1 LLPSANRIKNK
12 MRKLY
17 PIIVALIILPSTSF
31 AQEDDLM
38 SLLDD
43 MQEETIEYAIGTF
56 KTTRIINGH
65 SIETNAQGQLNFIAS
80 HRFGRLNGSAY
91 ELFGLD
97 EANIRL
103 GFEYGVFDNWDIGFG
118 RSSYEKTYDFFTKY
132 RVMRQSKGKRV
143 MPLSITLFAS
153 MTIKTLKW
161 PDNNRTHHFSSRLSY
176 AYQVMIARQIGP
188 VSLQLTPT
196 MVHHNLVESKADR
209 NDIFGLGAGGRVK
222 VSKSIAIQAE
232 YFWVPNGQVVSEIGG
247 SPRRDALS
255 IGVDIETGGHIFQLH
270 FTNSRSMIEKGFI
283 TENNGD
289 WLKGDIHFGFNI
301 SRVFTLYDKTK
312 AKKKRIER
320 RVKRLD
326 AKG

>member
-1 LLPSANRIKNK
+1 MRISYLLLLAIFVFPAFS
-12 MRKLY
+12 L
-17 PIIVALIILPSTSF
+17 

-43 MQEETIEYAIGTF
+43 MEEETTEYAIGTF

-103 GFEYGVFDNWDIGFG
+103 GFEYGIFDAWDIGFG

-132 RVMRQSKGKRV
+132 RVMRQSKGKRK
-143 MPLSITLFAS
+143 MPLTITLLAS

-161 PDNNRTHHFSSRLSY
+161 PDNNRTHYFSSRMSY
-176 AYQVMIARQIGP
+176 AYQVMIARQLGP

-222 VSKSIAIQAE
+222 VTKSIAIQAE
-232 YFWVPNGQVVSEIGG
+232 YFWVPDGQVVSNIGG
-247 SPRRDALS
+247 NPRRDALS
-255 IGVDIETGGHIFQLH
+255 IGVDIETGGHVFQLH
-270 FTNSRSMIEKGFI
+270 FTNSRSMIEKGFM

-289 WLKGDIHFGFNI
+289 VTKGDIHFGFNI
-301 SRVFTLYDKTK
+301 SRVFTLYNKTNYQ
-312 AKKKRIER
+312 KKRLEKKM
-320 RVKRLD
+320 KRGE
-326 AKG
+326 AKS

>member
-1 LLPSANRIKNK
+1 

-17 PIIVALIILPSTSF
+17 PLLVALFLLPAFSF
-31 AQEDDLM
+31 AQDDDLM
-38 SLLDD
+38 SILDD
-43 MQEETIEYAIGTF
+43 MEEETTDYAIGTF

-103 GFEYGVFDNWDIGFG
+103 GFEYGIFDAWDIGFG

-153 MTIKTLKW
+153 MTIKTQKW
-161 PDNNRTHHFSSRLSY
+161 PETNRKDYFTSRLSY
-176 AYQVMIARQIGP
+176 AYQVMIARQLGP

-196 MVHHNLVESKADR
+196 MIHHNLFQSKADR

-232 YFWVPNGQVVSEIGG
+232 YFWVPNGQVVSDIGG
-247 SPRRDALS
+247 NPRRDALS
-255 IGVDIETGGHIFQLH
+255 VGVDIETGGHIFQLH

-301 SRVFTLYDKTK
+301 SRVFTLYNK
-312 AKKKRIER
+312 ANFKKKQIER
-320 RVKRLD
+320 RTKR
-326 AKG
+326 AETKG